1 MTAAEGST
9 ASEVTVQLR
18 VCTNLTK
25 PIQLPPMDKWII
37 HKDEIVYSGRIIC
50 HMEKRGFLTERTN
63 TLKGRHATVTKGGA
77 LIIYEEIKFK
87 AGNLLMIAVN
97 DAMGQWRRALHE
109 AIERRQDKDK
119 KGEREEGTQSEEEER
134 QSEVENES
142 KMTVKEDKEEM
153 DNKKKKQVTISAA
166 APEIISVSP
175 PSLTQT
181 DCESASNPV
190 ACLSLSPSPLPVPSL
205 SMFRAEL
212 LDLGPALPALI
223 PLEQRYISTASLT
236 LAISSA

>member
-1 MTAAEGST
+1 MTAVEDST

-37 HKDEIVYSGRIIC
+37 HKDEIVYSGRIVC

-97 DAMGQWRRALHE
+97 DAIGQWRRALHE

-119 KGEREEGTQSEEEER
+119 KEEREEGTQSEEEER

-142 KMTVKEDKEEM
+142 EMTVKKDKEEM
-153 DNKKKKQVTISAA
+153 GKKKQVTISAA

-175 PSLTQT
+175 SSLTQT
-181 DCESASNPV
+181 DRESASTPV
-190 ACLSLSPSPLPVPSL
+190 ACLSPSPSPLPVPSL
-205 SMFRAEL
+205 PMFRAEFI
-212 LDLGPALPALI
+212 DLGPALPALI
-223 PLEQRYISTASLT
+223 PLEQCYISTASLT